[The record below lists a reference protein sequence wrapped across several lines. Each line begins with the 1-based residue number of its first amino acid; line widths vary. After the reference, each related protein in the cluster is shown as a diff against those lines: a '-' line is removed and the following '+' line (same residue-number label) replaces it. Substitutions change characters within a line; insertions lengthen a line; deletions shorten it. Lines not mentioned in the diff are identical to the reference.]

1 MATTFT
7 KNSTIDGLFALT
19 GLTTSE
25 NTEAITSKNG
35 GFLAGCIAVKDGGGT
50 GFNSGTVTVQASPNG
65 SDWYTA
71 KDVTGT
77 AMTLTADGYF
87 EFSLAAYAVRV
98 LNDGSVSDV
107 DVDVFLT

>member
-7 KNSTIDGLFALT
+7 PDGDGLYSLT

-25 NTEAITSKNG
+25 ATEGIESLNG
-35 GFLAGCIAVKDGGGT
+35 GLLAGAIHVIDGGGT
-50 GFNSGTVTVQASPNG
+50 GFNSGTVTVQASVDGTN
-65 SDWYTA
+65 WFTA

-77 AMTLTADGYF
+77 NMTLTANGYF
-87 EFSLAAYAVRV
+87 EFSLAARKIRV

-107 DVDVFLT
+107 DVAIFLT